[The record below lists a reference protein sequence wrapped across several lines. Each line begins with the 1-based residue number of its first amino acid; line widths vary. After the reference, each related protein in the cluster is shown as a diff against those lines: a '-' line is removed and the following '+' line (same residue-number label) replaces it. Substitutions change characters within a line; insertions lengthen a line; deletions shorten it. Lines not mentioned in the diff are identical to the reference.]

1 MSLTKRLSFLL
12 CYVLP
17 ILAVFAELMGG
28 VAYLIVPITV
38 FIILPVFDLVLG
50 RDKSNPE
57 ETIFQKLQND
67 SFFRYLTQ
75 IWAYVQ
81 LAFVIWSVYRIV
93 FNSHTITEFVLF
105 AVAVGIV
112 TGGIGITVGHEL
124 GHKNTRYEQFLAKMI
139 YMTVCYMHF
148 YIEHNRGHHTHV
160 STPNDPASSKKNQ
173 SFYQFYPQTVFGAYK
188 SAWELEKRRL
198 SKQGLGVF
206 HYRNEMIW
214 YLIITLLFL
223 TSMVVIGS
231 FFSGKG
237 VRLDVLW
244 FLVLQSIVAFS
255 LLELTN
261 YIEHYG
267 LKRNEVSNGRFEKV
281 LPIHSWN
288 QNYFVSNALLFQL
301 QRHSDH
307 HANAGRRYQTLRHFE
322 DAPQLPFG
330 YEVMILI
337 ALFPPLWFSM
347 MNPILESWEK
357 NNMVKLQSIR

>member
-1 MSLTKRLSFLL
+1 MTLIKRLSFLL

-17 ILAVFAELMGG
+17 ILVVVAEAVGG
-28 VAYLIVPITV
+28 ISYLIVPITV
-38 FIILPVFDLVLG
+38 FIVLPVLDLILG
-50 RDKSNPE
+50 RDESNPSE
-57 ETIFQKLQND
+57 NHFLKLQND
-67 SFFRYLTQ
+67 TYFRYLTE

-81 LAFVIWSVYRIV
+81 LIFVIWSVYRIS
-93 FNSHTITEFVLF
+93 FFPHTTSEFILF
-105 AVAVGIV
+105 GLAVGIV
-112 TGGIGITVGHEL
+112 TGGVGITVGHEL
-124 GHKNTRYEQFLAKMI
+124 GHKNTKYEQFLAKMI

-148 YIEHNRGHHTHV
+148 YIEHNRGHHTNV
-160 STPNDPASSKKNQ
+160 STPSDPASSKKNQ
-173 SFYQFYPQTVFGAYK
+173 SFYQFYPQTVFGAFQ
-188 SAWELEKRRL
+188 SAWVLEKKRL
-198 SKQGLGVF
+198 SKLGLGVF

-214 YLIITLLFL
+214 YMVITILFL
-223 TSMVVIGS
+223 TTMVVLGS
-231 FFSGKG
+231 LGSGKG
-237 VRLDVLW
+237 FRLEILV
-244 FLVLQSIVAFS
+244 FLLFQSFVAFS

-267 LKRNEVSNGRFEKV
+267 LKRNQNAQGKFEKV

-322 DAPQLPFG
+322 EAPQLPYG

-337 ALFPPLWFSM
+337 ALIPPLWFSM

-357 NNMVKLQSIR
+357 KTAIGSIIFD

>member
-1 MSLTKRLSFLL
+1 MTLTKRLSFLL

-17 ILAVFAELMGG
+17 ILAVIAEGMGG
-28 VAYLIVPITV
+28 VSYLIVPITV
-38 FIILPVFDLVLG
+38 FILLPVLDLILG
-50 RDKSNPE
+50 RDKSNPT
-57 ETIFQKLQND
+57 ETSFQNLQND
-67 SFFRYLTQ
+67 SYFRYLTQ
-75 IWAYVQ
+75 TWAYIQ
-81 LAFVIWSVYRIV
+81 LIFVIWSVSRIALYP
-93 FNSHTITEFVLF
+93 HTTTEFVLF

-124 GHKNTRYEQFLAKMI
+124 GHKNTRYEQFLSKMI

-173 SFYQFYPQTVFGAYK
+173 SFYRFYPQTVFGAYK

-198 SKQGLGVF
+198 SKLGLGIL

-214 YLIITLLFL
+214 YSIITLLFL
-223 TSMVVIGS
+223 TSLVFFGS
-231 FFSGKG
+231 FLSGKG
-237 VRLDVLW
+237 IRWDVLG
-244 FLVLQSIVAFS
+244 FLLLQSFVAFS

-267 LKRNEVSNGRFEKV
+267 LKRNEVSSGRFEKV

-322 DAPQLPFG
+322 EAPQLPFG

-357 NNMVKLQSIR
+357 KSLVQS